1 MPGFLE
7 GREGVKWDLGFSSY
21 IFTGK
26 MVFGS
31 LGLGITKFGNRTQI
45 WANLGLRNGTSLA
58 SSKECI
64 YCKQKHM

>member
-31 LGLGITKFGNRTQI
+31 LGLGITKIGNHKN
-45 WANLGLRNGTSLA
+45 WESHSDLGKSGTKKWNEFS
-58 SSKECI
+58 
-64 YCKQKHM
+64 QQ